1 MIEGLRQLIDLQHLD
16 EELFAAEEENKALP
30 GRRQELAERR
40 EAVQAELEAARQ
52 VLRDL
57 EAAQRR
63 AETEVQDAQALLTR
77 LEGQQFQVKSNDAY
91 TALLHEIEQAKEAI
105 SAGETRILEAMEALD
120 GARERV
126 AEAEKQAE
134 STLAGVAEQERAA
147 DEREKQLTARIAE
160 LGELR
165 ARKCDDVD
173 AELLAH
179 YVRIGKRRRPVLA
192 RVQKETCLGCRVK
205 VPPQTQIEL
214 LRGDELMTCTTCH
227 RILIHDRVFEEAE
240 KQVS

>member
-120 GARERV
+120 EARERE
-126 AEAEKQAE
+126 AAAEKQAE
-134 STLAGVAEQERAA
+134 STLAGVAEQERAL
-147 DEREKQLTARIAE
+147 DEREKQLTARIAA
-160 LGELR
+160 LGEQR
-165 ARKCDDVD
+165 AGKCEAVD
-173 AELLAH
+173 PELLGH

-214 LRGDELMTCTTCH
+214 LRGDELLTCTTCH
-227 RILIHDRVFEEAE
+227 RILIHDRVYEGTG
-240 KQVS
+240 K